1 MPVVLDAGPR
11 APLLSGALPCS
22 LVPVQPQ
29 RPQTSL
35 VLSRLE
41 AGRQKWGGREFPEG
55 GHCALSA
62 PHQPVRLRLA
72 GCLYSA
78 APNQAPGRLLRPFP
92 VLRRG
97 IYFVCKKLIIIDK
110 CI

>member
-1 MPVVLDAGPR
+1 MLAVLDAGPR

-22 LVPVQPQ
+22 SVPVQPQ

-35 VLSRLE
+35 ALSRLE
-41 AGRQKWGGREFPEG
+41 AGRQKGGRGFPEG

-62 PHQPVRLRLA
+62 PHQPVHLRVA
-72 GCLYSA
+72 GCLHSA